1 MVKKSL
7 TQYFVN
13 QMTYQ
18 NLIIFLV
25 SNYTL
30 LCSADLPMSFENRV
44 EAVGIA
50 TEFQD
55 NCGQVFKMV
64 DEDTDNAKTQVCLG
78 V

>member
-13 QMTYQ
+13 QTTYQ

>member
-1 MVKKSL
+1 
-7 TQYFVN
+7 
-13 QMTYQ
+13 MTYQ